1 MPVKL
6 NNSAFLFIM
15 LSVISVRDSAAQAPV
30 KLTLHD
36 AESMAVKNH
45 PQVLAAQNEVSWAG
59 QQVVEA
65 RAAYYPAL
73 SGDITASEGN
83 HGARIG
89 AGELPASRII
99 DRFGQGIVLSQL
111 ITDSGR
117 TSNLI
122 ANSRLQAQ
130 ASSQT
135 YQATRYDVLLQVN
148 RAYFE
153 VLRSRGLVRVA
164 EGTLAARQL
173 LSNQINQLAKNSLKS
188 QLDVSFGEVN
198 VSQANLLLLSANSG
212 VQQAL
217 AELAR
222 ALGSDQVS
230 SYELVDEP
238 LPPGPPATPDDLIAQ
253 AMDKRPEIAG
263 LRLSREAAY
272 KFENAEK
279 DLARP
284 TVTLV
289 GSAGFLPWVVPPTS
303 TPIPAEYEG
312 AAVNVSIP
320 VFNGHLFGAR
330 REAARY
336 RALESDQRVRDEQQR
351 VARDVR
357 VAWAAALT
365 AFQRIDVTAQ
375 FLRQAAMGLHLAE
388 GRYNLGLSSIVELS
402 QAQLNLTQAEVDNL
416 NAKYDYHSQYS
427 ALQYVTGQL
436 R

>member
-1 MPVKL
+1 MRVKI
-6 NNSAFLFIM
+6 NSSVFLFVM
-15 LSVISVRDSAAQAPV
+15 LSVIGARDSVAQAPG
-30 KLTLHD
+30 KLTLEQ
-36 AESMAVKNH
+36 AASMALKNH

-65 RAAYYPAL
+65 RSAYYPAL
-73 SGDITASEGN
+73 SGELTGSEGN

-89 AGELPASRII
+89 AGEFPASRII

-117 TSNLI
+117 TPNLI

-130 ASSQT
+130 ASTQT

-164 EGTLAARQL
+164 EGTVAARQL

-238 LPPGPPATPDDLIAQ
+238 LPPGPPAKPDDLIAQ
-253 AMDKRPEIAG
+253 ALEKRPEIAG

-279 DLARP
+279 DLSRP

-336 RALESDQRVRDEQQR
+336 RALESDQRLRDEQQR

-375 FLRQAAMGLHLAE
+375 FLRQAAMGLHLARGPLQSWSVVNRRVDPGSVE
-388 GRYNLGLSSIVELS
+388 SHTGGGR
-402 QAQLNLTQAEVDNL
+402 
-416 NAKYDYHSQYS
+416 
-427 ALQYVTGQL
+427 
-436 R
+436 